1 MTEAAS
7 NSLNQG
13 APVYPDNYSHIRDE
27 LLRLDL
33 LIRCRVAAFRARL
46 GEMPETAASHPM
58 YISHDEVDW
67 LLVRRDGDD
76 FTSPGTEEA
85 DRNLELMQQRLDAG
99 IRESSD
105 RGVFLALPRLARIFN
120 LSRLE
125 VQTIIICLAPELDR
139 KYDRLYAYLQDDITR
154 KRPSVDLALDLLC
167 RTGDERWRA
176 RRLFSGTATL
186 FRAGIIRMLD
196 DDRSQSG
203 SSGLS
208 RFLQLDRRI
217 LGYLLGDNSLDERLP
232 DLVRQLP
239 PLSPSEDVPVEP
251 AAKHTLLRV
260 SRRHFGP
267 DSPCRKPLVFH
278 LHGPCGVGKREI
290 ARGICGELGCSLL
303 ILDLD
308 LLPSDPSL
316 RGEIVR
322 TTLREGLLLQAA
334 VYLANVD
341 AALRDAENGLG
352 MIRMLARL
360 TEESGWLVFLAGEK
374 PWPYRG
380 IFQEAVFRTVELPVP
395 GMAVR
400 KAAWEDA
407 LKRAGSTPDPAWFN
421 QLAARFRLTP
431 GRIRDAAELAVM
443 RCGEGEPEQE
453 LNLAEL
459 FRACRDQSGR
469 KLAELALKIEPR
481 HRWDDLVLP
490 ANQLAQLREICNQV
504 KHDCR
509 VFGDWGFGRKQSRG
523 RGLSVLFS
531 GPSGTGKTMGA
542 EVIAH
547 ELQLELYRIDLSR
560 VVSKYIG
567 ETEKNLST
575 VFQEA
580 ESCNAVL
587 FFDEADALFGKRTE
601 VSDAHDRY
609 ANVETSY
616 LLQRMEE
623 YEGVVILATNLR
635 DNMDEA
641 FIRRLRFIVEF
652 PFPDE
657 SGRSQIWRGH
667 FPEESPVSDRLDY
680 DDLARRYRISGGNI
694 RNIVLNAAFLAAE
707 DGGVIGM
714 DHLLH
719 GTRREFEKIG
729 KVWTEDMFRH
739 SGTPGNG
746 RKG

>member
-13 APVYPDNYSHIRDE
+13 APAYPDNYSHIRDE

-33 LIRCRVAAFRARL
+33 LIRRRIAAFRARL
-46 GEMPETAASHPM
+46 DAMPETAASHPM

-67 LLVRRDGDD
+67 LLVRRDDD
-76 FTSPGTEEA
+76 FPSPGTEEA

-99 IRESSD
+99 IRGSSD

-239 PLSPSEDVPVEP
+239 PLSPADDVPVEP
-251 AAKHTLLRV
+251 AAKHALLRV

-278 LHGPCGVGKREI
+278 LHGPCGVGKREV
-290 ARGICGELGCSLL
+290 ARSICGELGCSLL
-303 ILDLD
+303 FLDLD
-308 LLPSDPSL
+308 LLPTDPSL
-316 RGEIVR
+316 RGEAVR

-334 VYLANVD
+334 IYLANVD
-341 AALRDAENGLG
+341 AALMDAENGLS
-352 MIRMLARL
+352 MTRMLARL

-374 PWPYRG
+374 PWQYRG
-380 IFQEAVFRTVELPVP
+380 VFQETVFRSVELPLP
-395 GMAVR
+395 GMVVR

-407 LKRAGSTPDPAWFN
+407 LKRMGRPPDPGWIN

-443 RCGEGEPEQE
+443 RSGEGEPEEE
-453 LNLAEL
+453 LTLAEL
-459 FRACRDQSGR
+459 FRACRDQSSR

-490 ANQLAQLREICNQV
+490 DNQLAQLREICNQV

-641 FIRRLRFIVEF
+641 FTRRLRFIVEF

-667 FPEESPVSDRLDY
+667 FPAESPVSDLLDY

-714 DHLLH
+714 NHLLH